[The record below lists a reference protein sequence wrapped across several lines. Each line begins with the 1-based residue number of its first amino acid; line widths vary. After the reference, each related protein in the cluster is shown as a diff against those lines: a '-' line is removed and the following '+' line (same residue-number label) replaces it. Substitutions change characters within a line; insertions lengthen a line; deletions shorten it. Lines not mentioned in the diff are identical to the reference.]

1 MSRFFFHVR
10 DDEGLR
16 IDAEGTELPD
26 VEAARKEA
34 VARAC
39 EIWSKRPP
47 DSAHNN
53 DTFEITTE
61 AGEVVRRVAFSE
73 AFAERAV
80 T

>member
-1 MSRFFFHVR
+1 MPRFFFHIR
-10 DDEGLR
+10 NESGLR
-16 IDAEGTELPD
+16 TDGEGMELPD

-47 DSAHNN
+47 DAAHNN
-53 DTFEITTE
+53 DTFEVTDE
-61 AGEVVRRVAFSE
+61 AGEVVRRVPFSE

>member
-1 MSRFFFHVR
+1 MPRYFFHIR
-10 DDEGLR
+10 NESGLTE
-16 IDAEGTELPD
+16 DHQGVELPD

-39 EIWSKRPP
+39 ELWSKRPP
-47 DSAHNN
+47 DSAHND
-53 DTFEITTE
+53 DTFEITDE
-61 AGEVVRRVAFSE
+61 VGDVVRKVAFSE

>member
-1 MSRFFFHVR
+1 MPRFFFHIR
-10 DDEGLR
+10 GESGLR
-16 IDAEGTELPD
+16 EDPEGMELPD

-39 EIWSKRPP
+39 EVWSKRPP
-47 DSAHNN
+47 DSAHND
-53 DTFEITTE
+53 DTFEISNE
-61 AGEVVRRVAFSE
+61 AGEVVRLVPFSE

>member
-1 MSRFFFHVR
+1 MPRFFFHVR
-10 DDEGLR
+10 DDGGLR
-16 IDAEGTELPD
+16 RDAEGTELPD

-47 DSAHNN
+47 DSSHNN